1 MEIRI
6 LRALVLEVVAALG
19 FEAAHAE
26 AENGEAEENHGWGKE
41 GRAWLHPGLLVKM
54 VQGPWGR
61 ARMSNTRGQ
70 HLIRT
75 LYAMY

>member
-1 MEIRI
+1 
-6 LRALVLEVVAALG
+6 VLEVVAALR

-26 AENGEAEENHGWGKE
+26 AENGEAEKNHGWGKE
-41 GRAWLHPGLLVKM
+41 WRAWLHPGLLVEM
-54 VQGPWGR
+54 VQGAWGQ
-61 ARMSNTRGQ
+61 ARTSNTCGQ